1 MTTASEFDLNG
12 LPIFVAL
19 VEAGSFTKAAERL
32 GCTKT
37 RVSLQIRQLETRLGV
52 TLFLRTTRRV
62 QLTQAGE
69 ALYHQCHP
77 LLTDL
82 QGALA
87 SAVSDT
93 QQLHGELRITA
104 PEDYAA
110 GVLSEAVVAFRRLHS
125 ALHIQLRSGD
135 QISDMV
141 QDGIDLAFRLG
152 WLKDSTLRARRLGVF
167 QQHVVAAPDYLK
179 RHGTPAHPE
188 ALEAYDWIAFTPLK
202 APLTWTF
209 QRRDKRYEVQ
219 MSAGLAANSTVSLV
233 ALLVAGG
240 GLSVLPDIT
249 AAPEIAAGRLV
260 RVLDEWALP
269 EGGVYAVYPPG
280 RHVTAKARA
289 FMTFFDAWLAGRT

>member
-1 MTTASEFDLNG
+1 MTTANEFDLNG

-52 TLFLRTTRRV
+52 TLFFRTTRRV

-69 ALYHQCHP
+69 ALYHQCQP
-77 LLTDL
+77 LLIDL

-87 SAVSDT
+87 SAVSNT

-104 PEDYAA
+104 PEDYTA
-110 GVLSEAVVAFRRLHS
+110 GVLSNAVVAFSRLHPE
-125 ALHIQLRSGD
+125 LHIELRSGD

-141 QDGIDLAFRLG
+141 QEGIDLAFRLG
-152 WLKDSTLRARRLGVF
+152 WLKDSTLRARRLGTF

-179 RHGTPAHPE
+179 RHGTPTHPN
-188 ALEAYDWIAFTPLK
+188 ALEDHAWIAFTPLK
-202 APLTWTF
+202 APLTWAF
-209 QRRDKRYEVQ
+209 QRRDERYEVQ
-219 MSAGLAANSTVSLV
+219 MSAGLAANSTASLV
-233 ALLVAGG
+233 ALMVAGG
-240 GLSVLPDIT
+240 GLSVMPDMT
-249 AAPEIAAGRLV
+249 TAPEIAAGRLV
-260 RVLDEWALP
+260 RVLEEWKLP

-280 RHVTAKARA
+280 RHITAKARA
-289 FMTFFDAWLAGRT
+289 FMVFFDAWLQRES

>member
-1 MTTASEFDLNG
+1 MTTTNEFDLNG

-52 TLFLRTTRRV
+52 TLFFRTTRRV

-69 ALYHQCHP
+69 ALYHQCQP
-77 LLTDL
+77 LLIDL

-87 SAVSDT
+87 SAVSNT

-104 PEDYAA
+104 PEDYTA
-110 GVLSEAVVAFRRLHS
+110 GVLSNAVVAFSRLHPE
-125 ALHIQLRSGD
+125 LHIELRSGD

-141 QDGIDLAFRLG
+141 QEGIDLAFRLG
-152 WLKDSTLRARRLGVF
+152 WLKDSTLRARRLGTF

-179 RHGTPAHPE
+179 RHGTPTHPN
-188 ALEAYDWIAFTPLK
+188 ALEDHAWIAFTPLK
-202 APLTWTF
+202 APLTWAF
-209 QRRDKRYEVQ
+209 QRRDERYEVQ
-219 MSAGLAANSTVSLV
+219 MSAGLAANSTASLV
-233 ALLVAGG
+233 ALMVAGG
-240 GLSVLPDIT
+240 GLSVMPDMT
-249 AAPEIAAGRLV
+249 TAPEIAAGRLV
-260 RVLDEWALP
+260 RVLEEWKLP

-280 RHVTAKARA
+280 RHITAKARA
-289 FMTFFDAWLAGRT
+289 FMVFFDAWLQRES

>member
-1 MTTASEFDLNG
+1 MTTANEFDLNG

-77 LLTDL
+77 LLIDL

-87 SAVSDT
+87 STVSDT

-110 GVLSEAVVAFRRLHS
+110 GVLSDAVVAFSRLHP
-125 ALHIQLRSGD
+125 ALHIELRSGD
-135 QISDMV
+135 QVSDMV

-152 WLKDSTLRARRLGVF
+152 WLKDSTLRARRIGTF

-179 RHGTPAHPE
+179 RYGTPSHPK
-188 ALEAYDWIAFTPLK
+188 ALEDHAWIAFTPLK

-209 QRRDKRYEVQ
+209 QRRDERYEVQ

-233 ALLVAGG
+233 ALMVAGG
-240 GLSVLPDIT
+240 GLSVLPDMT

-260 RVLDEWALP
+260 RVLEEWTLP
-269 EGGVYAVYPPG
+269 EGGAYAVYPPG
-280 RHVTAKARA
+280 RHITAKTRA
-289 FMTFFDAWLAGRT
+289 FMTFFDAWLQKEP